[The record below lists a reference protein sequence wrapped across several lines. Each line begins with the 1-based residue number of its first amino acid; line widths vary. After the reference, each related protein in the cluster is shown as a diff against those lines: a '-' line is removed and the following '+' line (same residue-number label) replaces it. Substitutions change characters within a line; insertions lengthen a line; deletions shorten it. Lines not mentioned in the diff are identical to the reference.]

1 VAPGRRTPDDPLA
14 LPAIDRAERLSHN
27 DKPHGDLGGSMSESL
42 TPVHRETIIP
52 EVLSALVYE
61 DQVRLSPDGN
71 GAIGPLAP
79 VWVFASHG
87 LESVGQRE
95 MVLAILRTTPGRYPQ
110 DPFAL
115 FASFYDGA
123 TGGAALSYGS
133 IFDIQNGKPDFDPRV
148 DGFICLNYGLDESR
162 LPALDPALYERSPL
176 LLLPLLPAEI
186 QAADMFGISR
196 VVALLAKDSAC
207 HPFPWWHDPR
217 RPPVVAPGG
226 SPSILAALEVPRAH
240 TPQVEVTLTGTHL
253 YIAVP
258 VSECAALHA
267 RIAVIEGAFA
277 LLTGVAAEAEGRFFW
292 EPGQEHPSVTVC
304 GDRPELVSQLDF
316 EVAGNFLMMGH
327 GHVSDEAQ
335 LTEDGFVVWMTEAT
349 WHLFIAALAAQ
360 ESFSWRT
367 EDRRITEVTLELRQ
381 TTYTSPFGARY
392 RTEAGGLV
400 RRYGLSPGAAPSPES
415 QELHNVEVQLI
426 RLLSSQHEFAEATS
440 TEGLGHY
447 LDQACAVIDNVMAG
461 VEHNLEE
468 ACVQFRLAPDSRP
481 SVRLAVRPADSAA
494 FPSQTGQVLVEKLN
508 AVPAPAVTRHEL
520 RFEARLT
527 FPTAR
532 QEMSPLPAETSPAR
546 PPDVDQRPADAGRRP
561 AIPWPRRMR

>member
-1 VAPGRRTPDDPLA
+1 
-14 LPAIDRAERLSHN
+14 
-27 DKPHGDLGGSMSESL
+27 MSESL

-61 DQVRLSPDGN
+61 DQVRLGPDGN
-71 GAIGPLAP
+71 GATGPLAP

-95 MVLAILRTTPGRYPQ
+95 MVLAILRTTPGSYPQ

-123 TGGAALSYGS
+123 TAGAVLNYGS
-133 IFDIQNGKPDFDPRV
+133 FFDIQNGKPDFDPRV
-148 DGFICLNYGLDESR
+148 DGFICLNYGLGESR
-162 LPALDPALYERSPL
+162 LPALDPALYEHSPL

-186 QAADMFGISR
+186 QAADIFGISR

-217 RPPVVAPGG
+217 RAPVVAPGG
-226 SPSILAALEVPRAH
+226 SASVLAQLGVTRAH
-240 TPQVEVTLTGTHL
+240 APQVEVILAGTHL

-258 VSECAALHA
+258 VAECAALYEQISA
-267 RIAVIEGAFA
+267 IEGAFA
-277 LLTGVAAEAEGRFFW
+277 LLTGVAAEAEARFFW

-316 EVAGNFLMMGH
+316 EVAGNFLMMAH
-327 GHVSDEAQ
+327 GHVGDQAQ
-335 LTEDGFVVWMTEAT
+335 LTEDGFVVLMTEAT
-349 WHLFIAALAAQ
+349 WHLFVAALAAQ

-367 EDRRITEVTLELRQ
+367 EDQRISEVTFELRQ
-381 TTYTSPFGARY
+381 NACTSPFGERY
-392 RTEAGGLV
+392 APEAGDFF
-400 RRYGLSPGAAPSPES
+400 RRYGPSPGAAPSPGN
-415 QELHNVEVQLI
+415 QELQNVEVQLI
-426 RLLSSQHEFAEATS
+426 RLLSSQREFAEATS
-440 TEGLGHY
+440 MEALSQY
-447 LDQACAVIDNVMAG
+447 LDQACAVIDNVMEG

-468 ACVQFRLAPDSRP
+468 ACVQFRLVPDSQP
-481 SVRLAVRPADSAA
+481 SVRLAVRPADSEA
-494 FPSQTGQVLVEKLN
+494 FPSQTGQLLVAKLN

-527 FPTAR
+527 FPAAR
-532 QEMSPLPAETSPAR
+532 QELSRLAAEPSPALT
-546 PPDVDQRPADAGRRP
+546 PGVDQRPGGARRRP